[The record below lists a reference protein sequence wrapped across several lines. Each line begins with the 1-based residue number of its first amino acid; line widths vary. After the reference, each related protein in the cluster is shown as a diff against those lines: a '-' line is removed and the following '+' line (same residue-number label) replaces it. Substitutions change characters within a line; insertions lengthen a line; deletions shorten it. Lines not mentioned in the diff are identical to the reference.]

1 MQSFIFLATCSLS
14 SAKLADWIAALA
26 PPSFTS
32 PSVTDDVVEI
42 NSAVA
47 AGGGGA
53 VRDRVLCEH
62 GAERGTPWANI
73 RLAGEGEFGAQDLYV
88 FAAVVDPDAR
98 SLLMVAFIKD
108 ERPRFL
114 WDHMQTSYDSNA
126 ILAGARCEWGSS
138 GVSTAARSTVE
149 ISVDGAE
156 TLLRPWD
163 GGAVDTWFAK
173 RPTWAPEEVPR
184 FSNVVRVVCDL
195 PADTDENSV
204 SLDPSAEWSVT
215 LRRSGG
221 GAEERRHSS
230 SSSSSSSRRDVDY
243 ALPLRLCPRTHAR
256 RSGAAVCTQPFRKRC
271 TGKCPGTAE
280 ERAAGWSRYIEKL
293 RQWAQYGRTVG
304 IDRVYVYDR
313 DADLDSEP
321 SLVPLFESGL
331 LVHVHWPAFSDD
343 WKHLPLSVIPKGDWN
358 LWDKKLSDTA
368 RVDFS
373 MSPDRSSPLFDERA
387 NGVVFNKDPIVF
399 DQVIAINHCFYT
411 NRYTSDWLASTDP
424 DEYWHVSHDRAAGS
438 MTRLLQG
445 ISPSVAEVHAL
456 SLQYGVCASGEVAES
471 KSCAGEQ
478 EQQQLVIEKMRCH
491 HPTAEMSEHM
501 KYLARPTLV
510 RFAFIHQVNWMEPGT
525 TRRVLKPW
533 CNKRSESAPCAR
545 VNHYTCGEGHAADG
559 LYYAGCNLVE
569 RDRSVAWSTPAVRE
583 ALGWAPPC
591 TSS

>member
-1 MQSFIFLATCSLS
+1 MQSSFIFLATCSLS

-42 NSAVA
+42 NSVVA

-62 GAERGTPWANI
+62 GAERGTPWAQI

-173 RPTWAPEEVPR
+173 RPTWAPDEVPR

-221 GAEERRHSS
+221 GAEERRHEIRSARMFLWWMRAELRG
-230 SSSSSSSRRDVDY
+230 RRD
-243 ALPLRLCPRTHAR
+243 ALASSAEGSYPAESLEPWTTWLERTLQA
-256 RSGAAVCTQPFRKRC
+256 
-271 TGKCPGTAE
+271 
-280 ERAAGWSRYIEKL
+280 
-293 RQWAQYGRTVG
+293 
-304 IDRVYVYDR
+304 DR
-313 DADLDSEP
+313 DLDLQIPPEQVLTAC
-321 SLVPLFESGL
+321 LVQL
-331 LVHVHWPAFSDD
+331 
-343 WKHLPLSVIPKGDWN
+343 
-358 LWDKKLSDTA
+358 
-368 RVDFS
+368 
-373 MSPDRSSPLFDERA
+373 MS
-387 NGVVFNKDPIVF
+387 
-399 DQVIAINHCFYT
+399 
-411 NRYTSDWLASTDP
+411 
-424 DEYWHVSHDRAAGS
+424 
-438 MTRLLQG
+438 
-445 ISPSVAEVHAL
+445 
-456 SLQYGVCASGEVAES
+456 
-471 KSCAGEQ
+471 
-478 EQQQLVIEKMRCH
+478 
-491 HPTAEMSEHM
+491 
-501 KYLARPTLV
+501 
-510 RFAFIHQVNWMEPGT
+510 
-525 TRRVLKPW
+525 
-533 CNKRSESAPCAR
+533 
-545 VNHYTCGEGHAADG
+545 
-559 LYYAGCNLVE
+559 
-569 RDRSVAWSTPAVRE
+569 
-583 ALGWAPPC
+583 
-591 TSS
+591 